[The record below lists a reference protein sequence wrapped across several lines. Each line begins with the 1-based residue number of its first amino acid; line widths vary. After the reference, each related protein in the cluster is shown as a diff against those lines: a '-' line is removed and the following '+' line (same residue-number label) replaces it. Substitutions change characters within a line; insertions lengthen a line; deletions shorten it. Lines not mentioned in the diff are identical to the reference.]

1 MRIPKM
7 ELTVFIIVCGSL
19 FSTMSVVMAIENNKT
34 PLNVANPI
42 SGPTGEN
49 KDAKKAENR
58 FDDPPPE
65 YYK

>member
-1 MRIPKM
+1 M
-7 ELTVFIIVCGSL
+7 EIILLTIVYGSL
-19 FSTMSVVMAIENNKT
+19 LSSSFVLAIENNNGKT
-34 PLNVANPI
+34 PLNVENPI